1 MQIEVRN
8 IQGKVVSQFEGDDR
22 VWNAPLNMPLLHQVI
37 VAQQANRRQGTHDT
51 QNRSDV
57 SYSTRKLRPQKKSGR
72 ARVGPQSSP
81 ILRGGGVAHGPHPRS
96 YRQAIPRKM
105 RQQVLRMVLADKLKA
120 KRLQVLDELSISEP
134 KTGEIRQV
142 LNRLGV
148 DRTVVLVSATVD
160 RNLLQSTKNLP
171 NVKVMVADDIN
182 PLETVKNQYMV
193 ATLDA
198 IRRIEAIWGSG
209 SEGGE

>member
-1 MQIEVRN
+1 M
-8 IQGKVVSQFEGDDR
+8 
-22 VWNAPLNMPLLHQVI
+22 
-37 VAQQANRRQGTHDT
+37 
-51 QNRSDV
+51 
-57 SYSTRKLRPQKKSGR
+57 
-72 ARVGPQSSP
+72 
-81 ILRGGGVAHGPHPRS
+81 
-96 YRQAIPRKM
+96 
-105 RQQVLRMVLADKLKA
+105 
-120 KRLQVLDELSISEP
+120 QVLDELSISEP